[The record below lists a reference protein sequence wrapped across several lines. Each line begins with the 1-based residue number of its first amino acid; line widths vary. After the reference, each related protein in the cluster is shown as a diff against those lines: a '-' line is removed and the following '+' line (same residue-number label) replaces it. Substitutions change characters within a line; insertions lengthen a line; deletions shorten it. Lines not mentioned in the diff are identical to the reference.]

1 MKLSV
6 IIPVFNEKD
15 TIYELLRQ
23 VAAVDLDKQII
34 VVDDGSKDGTRELL
48 ANMDQDGLMVVN
60 HPQNQGKGAAVR
72 TGLQQADG
80 EVVVIQDADLEY
92 DPHDFHAMMEQVLQ
106 QGAQVVYGSRLLKK
120 DNPQGGF
127 SFYWGGRLVT
137 LATNLIYGSKLTD
150 EPTCYKMFRSQV
162 LADIAIESDG
172 FEWEPEVTAK
182 ILKKG
187 IRIAEVPISY
197 KPRKVDQGKK
207 IKALDGLKA
216 IWALLKYRFRAN

>member
-1 MKLSV
+1 VKLSV
-6 IIPVFNEKD
+6 IIPVYNEKD
-15 TIYELLRQ
+15 TIAELLHQ
-23 VAAVDLDKQII
+23 VAAVELDKQII
-34 VVDDGSKDGTRELL
+34 VVDDGSQDGTREIL
-48 ANMDQDGLMVVN
+48 AGMEQDGLTVVY
-60 HPQNQGKGAAVR
+60 HQHNQGKGAAVR
-72 TGLQQADG
+72 TGLQRADG

-92 DPHDFHAMMEQVLQ
+92 DPLDFHVMMELVVE

-150 EPTCYKMFRSQV
+150 EPTCYKMFRSRV
-162 LADIAIESDG
+162 LAGLNIESHG

-216 IWALLKYRFRAN
+216 VWALLKYRFRAY